1 MDDAHLGHLSA
12 AIRSGFVMDDHHVTE
27 EQHAVC
33 AQSNRSHAALDL
45 DHAASVRRLVS
56 SSIGDDELIPD
67 LAASAN
73 G

>member
-33 AQSNRSHAALDL
+33 AQSNRSHAL
-45 DHAASVRRLVS
+45 R
-56 SSIGDDELIPD
+56 SISTTPPPSGGWSHPP
-67 LAASAN
+67 SATMS
-73 G
+73 